1 MSNDT
6 IHTVP
11 SDDGWTNRRPGGE
24 RASGHFDTQAE
35 AIEAA
40 RRTAERERLEHFIH
54 GRDGQ
59 IRARNSYGND
69 PRRRE
74 G

>member
-1 MSNDT
+1 MSNNT

-11 SDDGWTNRRPGGE
+11 SDDGWANRRAGSE

-35 AIEAA
+35 AIEAV
-40 RRTAERERLEHFIH
+40 RRTAERERLEHVIH
-54 GRDGQ
+54 RRDGQ
-59 IRARNSYGND
+59 IRDRNSYGND
-69 PRRRE
+69 PRHRK

>member
-1 MSNDT
+1 MTKNT

-11 SDDGWTNRRPGGE
+11 SDDGWANRRAGSE
-24 RASGHFDTQAE
+24 RASGHFDTQAK

-40 RRTAERERLEHFIH
+40 RRTAERERLEHVIH
-54 GRDGQ
+54 GQDGQ
-59 IRARNSYGND
+59 IRDRNSYGND
-69 PRRRE
+69 PRRRK

>member
-1 MSNDT
+1 MTKNT

-11 SDDGWTNRRPGGE
+11 SDDGWANRRAGSE
-24 RASGHFDTQAE
+24 RVSGHFDTQAE

-40 RRTAERERLEHFIH
+40 RRTAERERLEHVIH
-54 GRDGQ
+54 GQDGQ
-59 IRARNSYGND
+59 IRDRNSYGND
-69 PRRRE
+69 PRRRK

>member
-1 MSNDT
+1 MTKNT

-11 SDDGWTNRRPGGE
+11 TDDGWANRRAGSE
-24 RASGHFDTQAE
+24 RASGRFDTQAA

-40 RRTAERERLEHFIH
+40 RRTAERERLEHVIH
-54 GRDGQ
+54 GQHGQ

-69 PRRRE
+69 PRRRK